1 MLWLEQRFFLRGGQY
16 ADPQRFGEIQF
27 AARLG
32 GAVFLDALGG
42 HHAGDRQTEDRLRG
56 VNGVAARQRDPR
68 LLAGKAPALHHFASD
83 FRRQGVD
90 RPAEDGN
97 RHNRFPAH
105 SENIADGVGG
115 GDAAKVE
122 RVIDNRHKEIGGAD
136 DRGAITEI
144 VNGGIIAGF
153 VADKQVWID
162 KLRLLAMQDSFQ
174 HFRGNFTTT
183 TGSVA
188 VLR

>member
-1 MLWLEQRFFLRGGQY
+1 M
-16 ADPQRFGEIQF
+16 
-27 AARLG
+27 
-32 GAVFLDALGG
+32 
-42 HHAGDRQTEDRLRG
+42 
-56 VNGVAARQRDPR
+56 AARQRDPR
-68 LLAGKAPALHHFASD
+68 LLAGKAPALHHFAGD
-83 FRRQGVD
+83 FRRRGVD
-90 RPAEDGN
+90 WPAEDGN

-174 HFRGNFTTT
+174 HFREILQPQPAPWLYCVKRMACSLMDISCHCNPAMLAPKRRG
-183 TGSVA
+183 GKYDSLKSRMVA
-188 VLR
+188 H

>member
-1 MLWLEQRFFLRGGQY
+1 MRLHAGSAAHFAEVAEQAKAGDVGHRLHPVDSGKRGASEVHLAHGLRRQPLMLRLEQRFFLCGGQH

-27 AARLG
+27 AARLR

-68 LLAGKAPALHHFASD
+68 LLAGKAPALHHFAGD

-90 RPAEDGN
+90 RPAENGN

-105 SENIADGVGG
+105 GENIADGVGG
-115 GDAAKVE
+115 GNAAKVE
-122 RVIDNRHKEIGGAD
+122 RIIDNRHKKVGGAD
-136 DRGAITEI
+136 D
-144 VNGGIIAGF
+144 
-153 VADKQVWID
+153 
-162 KLRLLAMQDSFQ
+162 
-174 HFRGNFTTT
+174 
-183 TGSVA
+183 
-188 VLR
+188 